1 VTLDAG
7 KGQAN
12 RLRSRRWLIRHM
24 AGTMLAG
31 LSSKGIQWTLA
42 AEPADSDPLCDAAT
56 LRAIDRGIEHIAA
69 IQSDRGDFRTPQWGG
84 NVALCGLAGL
94 AWLSL
99 GLRPGLSGQAEPLL
113 ATYRYLKGCCR
124 EDGMVINPSA
134 SSHGPMYGHGFATLF
149 LAEVHGSSPQ
159 VQVRLELERAVELIL
174 RSQNQHGGWR
184 YDPLPDQADVSV
196 TVCQLMALRAA
207 RNAGVYVPASTVE
220 RGVSYLLA
228 CQNRDGGFRYQPDS
242 APNSRFPLSAAA
254 VVALFNAGEDYPEL
268 SAAIDYLKRQFA
280 VRLRPD
286 GSPYYLYAHYYSVQ
300 AFRHIGGPL
309 WRQAYTDLRD
319 VLLEQQRGDGSWF
332 EHPCSLYATA
342 MACLILNMPR
352 SVLPIF
358 QP

>member
-1 VTLDAG
+1 MTLGVNVGRIDR
-7 KGQAN
+7 QP
-12 RLRSRRWLIRHM
+12 SRRWLLRWL
-24 AGTMLAG
+24 AGSTLAG
-31 LSSKGIQWTLA
+31 LAARSGQHSLA
-42 AEPADSDPLCDAAT
+42 GPSVATDRLCDAAT
-56 LRAIDRGIEHIAA
+56 RQAIAA
-69 IQSDRGDFRTPQWGG
+69 GMQHIEALQNDRGDFRTPQWGE
-84 NVALCGLAGL
+84 NVAVCGLAGL

-99 GLRPGLSGQAEPLL
+99 GLRPGLSREATPLR
-113 ATYRYLKGCCR
+113 ATCDYLKSCSR
-124 EDGMVINPSA
+124 EDGMVIAPAA

-149 LAEVHGSSPQ
+149 LAEVHGSSPH
-159 VQVRLELERAVELIL
+159 VEVRGELERAVELIL
-174 RSQNQHGGWR
+174 RSQNSRGGWR

-207 RNAGVYVPASTVE
+207 RNAGIYVPASTVE
-220 RGVSYLLA
+220 RGVGYLLA
-228 CQNRDGGFRYQPDS
+228 CQNRDGGFRYQPES
-242 APNSRFPLSAAA
+242 ARSSRFPLSAAA
-254 VVALFNAGEDYPEL
+254 VVALFNAGEDRPEL
-268 SAAIDYLKRQFA
+268 DAAIDYLKRQFA

-286 GSPYYLYAHYYSVQ
+286 GSPYYLYSHYYSLQ

-319 VLLEQQRGDGSWF
+319 VLLEQQRSDGSWF